1 MLIDVHCHLNL
12 YLNLDEIINEANQAG
27 VKKIIAVAMSS
38 LSQKRILEIAEE
50 FDSVYPALG
59 IHPEEVEMN
68 KNIETELESISDLII
83 SNQSHL
89 CAIGEIGMD
98 HYFIKNKNLYPLQ
111 TKIFTQMLSLAQKLN
126 LPINVHSKG
135 AETLIFEMLPSY
147 KVPNVNIHWYSG
159 PEKYIKLG
167 LDRGYYFSITPA
179 VKYSPAMKKT
189 VTLVDLDHLL
199 LESDGPVKFRGK
211 SGTPTMVKEVLNE
224 VATIKKE
231 DVKELG
237 KKIWENTT
245 DIFPRIHK
253 PK

>member
-12 YLNLDEIINEANQAG
+12 YLNLDGVINEANQVG
-27 VKKIIAVAMSS
+27 VKKIIAVAMSA

-98 HYFIKNKNLYPLQ
+98 HYFIKNKDLYPLQ
-111 TKIFTQMLSLAQKLN
+111 TKIFTLMLSLAQKLN
-126 LPINVHSKG
+126 LPINLHSKG
-135 AETLIFEMLPSY
+135 AEKLIFEMLPSY

-167 LDRGYYFSITPA
+167 LDRGYYFSVTPA

-189 VTLVDLDHLL
+189 ATLVDLDHLL
-199 LESDGPVKFRGK
+199 LESDGPVKFHGK
-211 SGTPTMVKEVLNE
+211 AGTPTMVKEVLNE
-224 VATIKKE
+224 LAIIKKE
-231 DVKELG
+231 DVKKIEE
-237 KKIWENTT
+237 KIWENTL
-245 DIFPRIHK
+245 IVFPRIHK

>member
-12 YLNLDEIINEANQAG
+12 YLNLDEIISEANQAG
-27 VKKIIAVAMSS
+27 VKKIIAVAMST

-59 IHPEEVEMN
+59 VHPEEVEMN
-68 KNIETELESISDLII
+68 KNIELELESITDLII

-89 CAIGEIGMD
+89 CAIGEIGID
-98 HYFIKNKNLYPLQ
+98 HYFIKNKDHYQLQ
-111 TKIFTQMLSLAQKLN
+111 TKIFAHMLSIAQKLN

-135 AETLIFEMLPSY
+135 AEKQIFDMLPSY
-147 KVPNVNIHWYSG
+147 KIPNVNIHWYSG

-167 LDRGYYFSITPA
+167 LDRGYYFSVTPA

-189 VTLVDLDHLL
+189 VSLVDLDHLL

-211 SGTPTMVKEVLNE
+211 TGTPTMVKDVLNE
-224 VATIKKE
+224 LAVIKKE
-231 DVKELG
+231 NVKDLEE
-237 KKIWENTT
+237 KIWENTLV
-245 DIFPRIHK
+245 IFPRIHK